1 MKFMLIVKA
10 SKESEAGVM
19 PTTEELTEMGAF
31 NEQLIKAG
39 VLRDGAGLHPTS
51 NAARVKFSGRAKREL
66 VKGPFAGETQ
76 SFIAGFWVIE
86 VASREEAIGWA
97 MRAPNPSPDKGEIEI
112 RQFFEAEDFGEALT
126 PELKA
131 QEERFAAAVER
142 QTRH

>member
-10 SKESEAGVM
+10 SKDSEAGVM
-19 PTTEELTEMGAF
+19 PTTEEFTEMGAF
-31 NEQLIKAG
+31 NEQLVKAG
-39 VLRDGAGLHPTS
+39 VMRDGAGLHPTS
-51 NAARVKFSGRAKREL
+51 KAARVKFDGRDKREL
-66 VKGPFAGETQ
+66 VKGPFAGAPET
-76 SFIAGFWVIE
+76 FIAGFWVIE

-97 MRAPNPSPDKGEIEI
+97 MRAPNPSRGKGEIEI

-131 QEERFAAAVER
+131 QEQRLADAIER

>member
-19 PTTEELTEMGAF
+19 PTTEQLAEMGAF
-31 NEQLIKAG
+31 NEQMVKAG
-39 VLRDGAGLHPTS
+39 ILRDGAGLHPTA
-51 NAARVKFSGRAKREL
+51 NAARVKFSGRDKREL

-86 VASREEAIGWA
+86 VGSREEAIGWA
-97 MRAPNPSPDKGEIEI
+97 MRAPNPSPDQGEIEI

-131 QEERFAAAVER
+131 QEQRLADAIER